1 MKFNLANLITG
12 SRLVFVPVMLV
23 LAWLGREQAFVI
35 CLTISLVTDI
45 LDGKIARLLK
55 QTSEFGTRLDSWA
68 DFSTYTT
75 LPLCAYWMRPDLVAG
90 EWVACVIVVASFA
103 VPIAIGFAK
112 FRQLTSY
119 HTKMATVAAYC
130 IGAATIVMFAHGPT
144 WPFRLATAVLVLA
157 ELEEIA
163 ITFTLPRAH
172 SNVAS
177 IRHARALR
185 GQLGR

>member
-1 MKFNLANLITG
+1 MKFNVANLITG
-12 SRLVFVPVMLV
+12 SRLGFVPVLLV
-23 LAWLGREQAFVI
+23 LAWLGREQAFLI
-35 CLTISLVTDI
+35 CLTVSLVTDI
-45 LDGKIARLLK
+45 VDGKIARWLK

-68 DFSTYTT
+68 DFATYML
-75 LPLCAYWMRPDLVAG
+75 LPLCAYWLRPDFLAG
-90 EWVACVIVVASFA
+90 EWVACGVVVACFT
-103 VPIAIGFAK
+103 VPIVIGFAK

-130 IGAATIVMFAHGPT
+130 IGAATIVMFAHGPI

-163 ITFTLPRAH
+163 ITFTLPKAH

-185 GQLGR
+185 AQMRG